1 MKRPDPSKVNPYD
14 SKALL
19 RTNRKERKRKALN
32 PYLGT
37 TGDTKTVII
46 KPSNIT
52 H

>member
-37 TGDTKTVII
+37 ANSLRGI
-46 KPSNIT
+46 KQ
-52 H
+52 